1 MRLVRDMGKDSNKEF
16 KQHQRSR
23 LFRFDKLIMTYLANK
38 QDEVLENWSSNH
50 AEIEAILTLLNM
62 FDATQLRSF
71 LVEKFIKDRLVNE
84 FKDQLNQVKDGQLV
98 GMPKEVLESSGKR
111 FLAKFWLTLKQFA
124 SNLLEFTKA
133 AFIGSTLTAI
143 AHDTFWPAAF

>member
-1 MRLVRDMGKDSNKEF
+1 M
-16 KQHQRSR
+16 
-23 LFRFDKLIMTYLANK
+23 
-38 QDEVLENWSSNH
+38 LENWISNH

-62 FDATQLRSF
+62 FDVTQLRSF

-111 FLAKFWLTLKQFA
+111 FLAKFWLTLK
-124 SNLLEFTKA
+124 
-133 AFIGSTLTAI
+133 
-143 AHDTFWPAAF
+143 